1 MENARNYNMGRT
13 NVKKRNYLTMLD
25 PLEKNAAFRL
35 AYEFIISSM
44 EEDEEYENLE
54 FVNKDLPHKTLD
66 KLITFFEK
74 TEEYEKCSKL
84 QKIKHARLFEYSKYN
99 L

>member
-1 MENARNYNMGRT
+1 MI
-13 NVKKRNYLTMLD
+13 D

-35 AYEFIISSM
+35 AYEFIVNSM
-44 EEDEEYENLE
+44 EEGEEYENLE
-54 FVNKDLPHKTLD
+54 FINKDLHHKTID

-74 TEEYEKCSKL
+74 TEEYEKCSTL
-84 QKIKHARLFEYSKYN
+84 QKIKQGRLSDYSKYN

>member
-1 MENARNYNMGRT
+1 MI
-13 NVKKRNYLTMLD
+13 D

-35 AYEFIISSM
+35 AYEFIVSSM
-44 EEDEEYENLE
+44 EEDEVYENLE
-54 FVNKDLPHKTLD
+54 FVNKDLPHKTID
-66 KLITFFEK
+66 KLITFFER

-84 QKIKHARLFEYSKYN
+84 QKIKHTRLSEYSQYN

>member
-1 MENARNYNMGRT
+1 MI
-13 NVKKRNYLTMLD
+13 D

-44 EEDEEYENLE
+44 EEDEVFENLE
-54 FVNKDLPHKTLD
+54 FVNKDLPHKTID
-66 KLITFFEK
+66 KLITFFER

-84 QKIKHARLFEYSKYN
+84 QKIKQTRLSGYSQYN

>member
-1 MENARNYNMGRT
+1 M
-13 NVKKRNYLTMLD
+13 MLD

-44 EEDEEYENLE
+44 EEDEVYENLE
-54 FVNKDLPHKTLD
+54 FVNKDLPHKTID
-66 KLITFFEK
+66 KLISFFEK

-84 QKIKHARLFEYSKYN
+84 QKIKHTRLSDYSKYN

>member
-1 MENARNYNMGRT
+1 
-13 NVKKRNYLTMLD
+13 MLD
-25 PLEKNAAFRL
+25 PFEKNAAFRL

-44 EEDEEYENLE
+44 EKDQDYENLE
-54 FVNKDLPHKTLD
+54 FVNKDLPHQTID

-74 TEEYEKCSKL
+74 TEEYEKCFTL
-84 QKIKHARLFEYSKYN
+84 QKIKHKKLSEYIKYN

>member
-1 MENARNYNMGRT
+1 M
-13 NVKKRNYLTMLD
+13 MLD

-44 EEDEEYENLE
+44 EEDEVYENLE

-66 KLITFFEK
+66 KFINFFEK

-84 QKIKHARLFEYSKYN
+84 QKIKHTRLSNYSKYN

>member
-1 MENARNYNMGRT
+1 M
-13 NVKKRNYLTMLD
+13 MLD

-44 EEDEEYENLE
+44 EEDEVYENLE
-54 FVNKDLPHKTLD
+54 FVNKDLPHKTID

-74 TEEYEKCSKL
+74 TEEYEKCAELVKL
-84 QKIKHARLFEYSKYN
+84 KKKLC
-99 L
+99 

>member
-1 MENARNYNMGRT
+1 MI
-13 NVKKRNYLTMLD
+13 D

-35 AYEFIISSM
+35 AYEFIVSSM
-44 EEDEEYENLE
+44 EEDEVYENLE
-54 FVNKDLPHKTLD
+54 FVNKDLPHKTID
-66 KLITFFEK
+66 KLITFFER

-84 QKIKHARLFEYSKYN
+84 QKIKQTRLSGYSQYN

>member
-1 MENARNYNMGRT
+1 MT
-13 NVKKRNYLTMLD
+13 LD

-44 EEDEEYENLE
+44 EEDEVNENLE
-54 FVNKDLPHKTLD
+54 FVNKDRPHKTLD

-84 QKIKHARLFEYSKYN
+84 QKIKQTRLSDYSKYN

>member
-1 MENARNYNMGRT
+1 
-13 NVKKRNYLTMLD
+13 VID

-44 EEDEEYENLE
+44 EEDEVFENLE
-54 FVNKDLPHKTLD
+54 FVNKDLPHKTID
-66 KLITFFEK
+66 KLITFFER

-84 QKIKHARLFEYSKYN
+84 QKIKQTRLSGYSQYN